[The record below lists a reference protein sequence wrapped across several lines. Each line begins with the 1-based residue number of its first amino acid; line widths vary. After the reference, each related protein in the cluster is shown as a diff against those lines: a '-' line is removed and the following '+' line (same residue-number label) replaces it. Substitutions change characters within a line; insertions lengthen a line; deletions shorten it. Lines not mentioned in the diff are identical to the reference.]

1 MADKPTL
8 SPASREALMACFAT
22 KGKRKGRLLASA
34 PKGCMGL
41 PYIAWHAAMMS
52 CNPYK
57 VSIGA
62 LMMANAEQR
71 VVWREV
77 NDYFD
82 ARPALAKV
90 CDLDR
95 AILEDLGVW

>member
-1 MADKPTL
+1 MTVNPTL
-8 SPASREALMACFAT
+8 SPAARDALMACFAT
-22 KGKRKGRLLASA
+22 KGKRKGRLLASP

-41 PYIAWHAAMMS
+41 PYIAWHAAMLA

-62 LMMANAEQR
+62 LIMANAEQR
-71 VVWREV
+71 AVREEITA
-77 NDYFD
+77 YFD
-82 ARPALAKV
+82 ARPAIARV

-95 AILEDLGVW
+95 ANLEALGVW

>member
-1 MADKPTL
+1 MTDKPTL
-8 SPASREALMACFAT
+8 SPASRAALMACFAT
-22 KGKRKGRLLASA
+22 RGKRKGLLLASA
-34 PKGCMGL
+34 PKGWTGL

-62 LMMANAEQR
+62 LLMANAEQR

-95 AILEDLGVW
+95 IKLEAMGAW

>member
-1 MADKPTL
+1 
-8 SPASREALMACFAT
+8 
-22 KGKRKGRLLASA
+22 
-34 PKGCMGL
+34 
-41 PYIAWHAAMMS
+41 MMS

-57 VSIGA
+57 VSLGA
-62 LMMANAEQR
+62 LLMANAEQR